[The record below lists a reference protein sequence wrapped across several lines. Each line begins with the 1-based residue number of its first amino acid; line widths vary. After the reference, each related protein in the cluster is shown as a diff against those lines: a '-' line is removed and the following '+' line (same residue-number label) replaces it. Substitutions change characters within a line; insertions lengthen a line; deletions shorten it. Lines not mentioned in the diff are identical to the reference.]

1 MNKTACSLCAFFQP
15 NQAKRLMCQLM
26 PVFVDTADLT
36 LLWGRVQPV
45 CKQPVKLC
53 GLYYIV
59 LSFPYRVLYGN
70 KITELPKGLFDGLV
84 SLQLL

>member
-1 MNKTACSLCAFFQP
+1 MSVDV
-15 NQAKRLMCQLM
+15 

-36 LLWGRVQPV
+36 LLRGRVQPV
-45 CKQPVKLC
+45 RKQPVKLC

-59 LSFPYRVLYGN
+59 LSSLYRVLYGN